1 MVFCTRCG
9 VCDEETPEAVGFVL
23 VLGSSSKLRQLECQ
37 GDVWVCQSSN
47 ERGRNIG
54 IIVVS

>member
-9 VCDEETPEAVGFVL
+9 VCDEEIRGVVDFVL
-23 VLGSSSKLRQLECQ
+23 VLDSSSKLRQWECQ

-47 ERGRNIG
+47 ERVKNIG